1 MKKKCILCKKEK
13 KENEFS
19 KEHIFPEAIGNRHLV
34 IDNVC
39 RDCNTKIL
47 SKIDVFLTDNI
58 LTQTRRQW
66 FRVPGK
72 KGYIPNPFGEGF
84 LSEDQ
89 RQKVRVIINDSDKL
103 EIEFLPL
110 IIKSNE
116 NNGLELISI
125 TMDRNK
131 EKELPALINKILSR
145 KNLQEL
151 PEDEIKKNI
160 IPITNEKPEIIIKW
174 SFNKIEYK
182 KAIIKIAYEL
192 AYYFLGDAYSN
203 DNIGEKIRLFLK
215 DDSTDFSNHEI
226 YGDIDIYDPIIDPGH
241 KCIEEFLNKL
251 EIKDFYHVAYITGN
265 KSDNK
270 ISVII
275 KIFDVFVGI
284 IVISDNYSK
293 YTIPKKDL
301 IIINPQNGKLEI
313 LSIEERI

>member
-34 IDNVC
+34 IYNVC

-72 KGYIPNPFGEGF
+72 KGFIPNPFGEGV

-125 TMDRNK
+125 IMDRNK

-151 PEDEIKKNI
+151 SEDEIKKNI
-160 IPITNEKPEIIIKW
+160 ITITNEKPEIIIKW

-203 DNIGEKIRLFLK
+203 DDIGEKIRLFLK

-226 YGDIDIYDPIIDPGH
+226 YGDIDIYDPISDEGH
-241 KCIEEFLNKL
+241 YCVENF
-251 EIKDFYHVAYITGN
+251 ITGEVSQSFSFIHSSHKY
-265 KSDNK
+265 KSITMK
-270 ISVII
+270 QS
-275 KIFDVFVGI
+275 KIFPLNMKHA
-284 IVISDNYSK
+284 S
-293 YTIPKKDL
+293 
-301 IIINPQNGKLEI
+301 
-313 LSIEERI
+313 LSENICQPSFL